1 MQGLWSGEFRDF
13 HSFPCERPI
22 LAESGG
28 RRLRIALFGLAIGI
42 LHVLPPQ
49 NVWGS
54 GGIYV
59 AASRD
64 AEMRVF
70 FYSRGATLRT

>member
-1 MQGLWSGEFRDF
+1 M
-13 HSFPCERPI
+13 

-28 RRLRIALFGLAIGI
+28 RRLRIALFGLAVGI

-49 NVWGS
+49 NVLAF
-54 GGIYV
+54 GGICAV
-59 AASRD
+59 ASRD

-70 FYSRGATLRT
+70 FTHVAPL

>member
-1 MQGLWSGEFRDF
+1 M
-13 HSFPCERPI
+13 
-22 LAESGG
+22 LAESGC
-28 RRLRIALFGLAIGI
+28 RRLRIALFGLAVGI

-49 NVWGS
+49 NVLGF
-54 GGIYV
+54 GGICAV
-59 AASRD
+59 ASRD